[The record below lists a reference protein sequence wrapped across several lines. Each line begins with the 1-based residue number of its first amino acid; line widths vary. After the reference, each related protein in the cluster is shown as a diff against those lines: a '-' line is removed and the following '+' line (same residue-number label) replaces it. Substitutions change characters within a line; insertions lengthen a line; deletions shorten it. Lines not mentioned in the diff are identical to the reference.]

1 MIRRLFCWLGF
12 HGATVRHTLTETR
25 LLICVEC
32 GRTVYESPRMPDCGP
47 ASESMKAKRVES
59 RDVLR
64 KIKG

>member
-1 MIRRLFCWLGF
+1 M
-12 HGATVRHTLTETR
+12 TETR